1 MKRGALFAA
10 AIAATFGVSST
21 ATAQEAQEEE
31 PAYWYVSHYRVSWA
45 KIDSLTSF
53 VRNDE
58 ELIGEGIS
66 RGNFLEA
73 KVLVHHTGD
82 EWNVVFMTKYPS
94 WEAIDADPGLGPL
107 AEEMWGAERRQA
119 RSDAFDYL
127 TQEAGGAH
135 RDYIYQEMAAA
146 P

>member
-1 MKRGALFAA
+1 MKRGALIAA
-10 AIAATFGVSST
+10 ALAATVGLSST

-31 PAYWYVSHYRVSWA
+31 PAYWYVSHYRVSWD
-45 KIDSLTSF
+45 KIDSLMSF
-53 VRNDE
+53 VQNDE
-58 ELIGEGIS
+58 ELVREGIS
-66 RGNFLEA
+66 RGNFLEG

-107 AEEMWGAERRQA
+107 AEEMWGADRRQA
-119 RSDAFDYL
+119 RGDALEYL
-127 TQEAGGAH
+127 TQEVGGAH
-135 RDYIYQEMAAA
+135 RDYIYQEMASA